1 MCHNR
6 DSIKPNEAL
15 TAAHRSWNRKA
26 ATKSGCNLTL
36 QPLFQF
42 SPSHQKS
49 CTVTAIGS
57 LLCTEKILP
66 SIQTSTC
73 SLSLTVLLSVSLW
86 CQLFCS
92 QSGCFWLQPYTVW
105 HFTSQSQAAVRRATS
120 ANLIKTPYC
129 FNKRFP
135 EHCLSA
141 VLFRSNT

>member
-49 CTVTAIGS
+49 CTVTVYFTARLATLHRKDFAFNPNIN
-57 LLCTEKILP
+57 L
-66 SIQTSTC
+66 
-73 SLSLTVLLSVSLW
+73 LTVLLSVSLW

-92 QSGCFWLQPYTVW
+92 QSGCYWLQPYTVW

-135 EHCLSA
+135 KHCLSA